1 MPKFTVGKA
10 FDSMRRWKR
19 KSRERSS
26 LGSGGSSRLRAFGGD
41 APRYQLFVK
50 IRLVPQIQKTHRL
63 TESEKKSAGFLN
75 LWEIKTVR
83 GRRKNR

>member
-1 MPKFTVGKA
+1 MEAEKPPEIKPWL
-10 FDSMRRWKR
+10 RRLVEAAGVWIR
-19 KSRERSS
+19 CLASS
-26 LGSGGSSRLRAFGGD
+26 AL
-41 APRYQLFVK
+41 VK
-50 IRLVPQIQKTHRL
+50 MRLVPQIQKTHRL